1 MHPDVNK
8 VAFDV
13 FGNYYKER
21 RDKFARLR
29 KDLIK
34 ARIYTPVERWLSNAT
49 LYSIIF
55 TILTAIGFLLVKVIM
70 ALKIDWSK
78 ARNLPEYIIHHERY
92 YFQPLKFEF
101 SLGLIDLVLILTAIL
116 LSLSSVFFIFYFLP
130 RIKAWEIGRRIDGH
144 LPHAIGYISA
154 MASIGVVPY
163 EIFKKLSEAE
173 ENYGEVSMEVK
184 RVVRDVE
191 LFGFDFITALRNLAS
206 ITPSVHLR
214 TFVQGAVTATLS
226 GGEMGSYFIHK
237 AKEYMEESRKRFS
250 DFIMTLG
257 MISEVY
263 ITGLVAG
270 PLFIIVMFTTMLMLR
285 GASPV
290 MLMIII
296 YGMIPLGSIIFILL
310 ADALTPEGAR
320 R

>member
-1 MHPDVNK
+1 MKDTNK
-8 VAFDV
+8 IAFNI
-13 FGNYYKER
+13 FGSYYKER

-34 ARIYTPVERWLSNAT
+34 ARIYTPVERWLSSAT

-55 TILTAIGFLLVKVIM
+55 AIPVAIVFLLLKVIM
-70 ALKIDWSK
+70 ALKVDWSK
-78 ARNLPEYIIHHERY
+78 ARNLPEYIIHYKKY
-92 YFQPLKFEF
+92 YTHPLKFEF
-101 SLGLIDLVLILTAIL
+101 SFGLIDSVLILAAIL
-116 LSLSSVFFIFYFLP
+116 LTFFSVFFIFYFFP
-130 RIKAWEIGRRIDGH
+130 RIRAWEIGRKIDGH
-144 LPHAIGYISA
+144 LPYAIGYISA
-154 MASIGVVPY
+154 MAIIGVVPY

-173 ENYGEVSMEVK
+173 ENYGEVSMEAK

-214 TFVQGAVTATLS
+214 TFVQGAVTTTLS
-226 GGEMGSYFIHK
+226 GGEMGSYFVHK
-237 AKEYMEESRKRFS
+237 AKEYMEENRKRFT

-257 MISEVY
+257 MISELY

-270 PLFIIVMFTTMLMLR
+270 PLFIIVMFTAMMMLS

-290 MLMIII
+290 ILMVII

-310 ADALTPEGAR
+310 TDTLTPEGAR
-320 R
+320 V